1 MVRLTYKPSSVFDN
15 HLSRIIVA
23 NNLKRLSDWRAT
35 IMSLSL
41 ASDGV
46 YITTYVATSVVSFY
60 LAFPPLHYKIMR
72 YISVA
77 LSLKSPLL
85 VISQRPALWCSDFPH
100 FHAIIWSTQ
109 HYNSTLNDFLQQ
121 FFNLLNNFYPTF
133 YTFSFLL
140 YTLFLFVNNCHMR
153 R

>member
-60 LAFPPLHYKIMR
+60 LAFPPLHYINNAVYFCCTFLK
-72 YISVA
+72 VA
-77 LSLKSPLL
+77 
-85 VISQRPALWCSDFPH
+85 F
-100 FHAIIWSTQ
+100 TG
-109 HYNSTLNDFLQQ
+109 N
-121 FFNLLNNFYPTF
+121 
-133 YTFSFLL
+133 
-140 YTLFLFVNNCHMR
+140 
-153 R
+153 

>member
-23 NNLKRLSDWRAT
+23 NNLKRLSDRRAAV
-35 IMSLSL
+35 MSLSL

-100 FHAIIWSTQ
+100 INAIIWST
-109 HYNSTLNDFLQQ
+109 HIYFNIIFMILQQ
-121 FFNLLNNFYPTF
+121 NTQ
-133 YTFSFLL
+133 FL
-140 YTLFLFVNNCHMR
+140 Y
-153 R
+153 